1 MEEKKKLSF
10 AKALIL
16 LLVAVAM
23 IFVVKA
29 KIGGDTSV
37 SLLCAAA
44 AVSALAM
51 IWGVKWDDIESEIK
65 ENFKSMASPLIIL
78 MCVGLL
84 VGTWMI
90 SGSIPTMIYYGMKF
104 LSPGIFL
111 VMACVIASIM
121 SVMTGTSWGTVSTV
135 GVALMG
141 VFVGLGIPPAYTA
154 GAVTAGALFGDKLS
168 PLSDTTVM
176 ASAVAEVNIFDHI
189 KYMLLT
195 TVPSILVSL
204 ILYAILGSKYADHE
218 MGGGDY
224 DSILSTLRE
233 TFNINP
239 IMLIPPVI
247 VVALIVL
254 KKPTIPTFFS
264 GILAAM
270 VLAWV
275 FQGASFSDVIYA
287 MGGGYS
293 ESTGVEIVDTMVIR
307 GGLNS
312 MLSTI
317 VLVLAA
323 GVFGGPLKASGTV
336 EIIVDKLSK
345 VVKNDKQMMITVAIL
360 HLVLFLIVVSYYV
373 SFVVIGNMTKD
384 MYDKFGL
391 KRTNLSRML
400 EDTGTAIAPLIP
412 WSLSGA
418 FYSSTLGLPVWDF
431 VIYAP
436 ITYLGMGFAL
446 IYILTGFTI
455 ARTNEGKQ
463 KKLRKKNKIEET
475 A

>member
-141 VFVGLGIPPAYTA
+141 VSVGLGIPPAYTA

-176 ASAVAEVNIFDHI
+176 ASAVAEVI
-189 KYMLLT
+189 
-195 TVPSILVSL
+195 
-204 ILYAILGSKYADHE
+204 
-218 MGGGDY
+218 
-224 DSILSTLRE
+224 
-233 TFNINP
+233 
-239 IMLIPPVI
+239 
-247 VVALIVL
+247 
-254 KKPTIPTFFS
+254 
-264 GILAAM
+264 
-270 VLAWV
+270 
-275 FQGASFSDVIYA
+275 
-287 MGGGYS
+287 
-293 ESTGVEIVDTMVIR
+293 
-307 GGLNS
+307 
-312 MLSTI
+312 
-317 VLVLAA
+317 
-323 GVFGGPLKASGTV
+323 
-336 EIIVDKLSK
+336 
-345 VVKNDKQMMITVAIL
+345 
-360 HLVLFLIVVSYYV
+360 
-373 SFVVIGNMTKD
+373 
-384 MYDKFGL
+384 
-391 KRTNLSRML
+391 
-400 EDTGTAIAPLIP
+400 
-412 WSLSGA
+412 
-418 FYSSTLGLPVWDF
+418 
-431 VIYAP
+431 
-436 ITYLGMGFAL
+436 
-446 IYILTGFTI
+446 
-455 ARTNEGKQ
+455 
-463 KKLRKKNKIEET
+463 
-475 A
+475 